1 MNMNDMMGSA
11 KGLLDSAK
19 GDNDNA
25 DSNATDSNGLSGLMD
40 KAKDLNMDELAK
52 YKDMSKEELIQEL
65 KNSEHTETVINF
77 IKGLI
82 DKK

>member
-1 MNMNDMMGSA
+1 MNMNDMLGSA
-11 KGLLDSAK
+11 KGLVDDAK
-19 GDNDNA
+19 DKV
-25 DSNATDSNGLSGLMD
+25 TDSGESSGNALSGLMD

-65 KNSEHTETVINF
+65 ENSEHTETVINL

-82 DKK
+82 ANK

>member
-1 MNMNDMMGSA
+1 MNMNDMMNSA
-11 KGLLDSAK
+11 KSLVDDAKDKVSDS
-19 GDNDNA
+19 GET
-25 DSNATDSNGLSGLMD
+25 SGNGLSGLMD

>member
-11 KGLLDSAK
+11 KGLLDGAT
-19 GDNDNA
+19 GDNDNT

-40 KAKDLNMDELAK
+40 MAKDINMEELER
-52 YKDMSKEELIQEL
+52 YKNMSKAELMEEL
-65 KNSEHTETVINF
+65 KNSEHKETVVNF

-82 DKK
+82 AKK